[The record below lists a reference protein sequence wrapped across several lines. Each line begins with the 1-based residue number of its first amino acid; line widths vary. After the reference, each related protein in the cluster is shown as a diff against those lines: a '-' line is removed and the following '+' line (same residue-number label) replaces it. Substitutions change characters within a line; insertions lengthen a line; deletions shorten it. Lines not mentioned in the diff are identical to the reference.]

1 MTPHQSSAWLR
12 ETLAPVPMIPVLT
25 VDHSDSAEPLADA
38 LCRGGLNVL
47 EVTLRTHN
55 ALRVIDAMSS
65 HPGVV
70 VGAGTLLKPEHAVEA
85 KGAGAA
91 FGVSPGS
98 TPALIA
104 ACQDIG
110 LPLLPGAVTATEAMR
125 LLDQGF
131 DLLKFFPAE
140 PSGGVAA
147 LKALTGPLPHARFCP
162 TGGISAENAKTYL
175 DLANVLCV
183 GGTWVAPAAAVS
195 SGNWEDIRRAASG
208 AAALGSAV
216 KK

>member
-1 MTPHQSSAWLR
+1 MTPRQSSTWLR
-12 ETLAPVPMIPVLT
+12 KTLAHVPMIPVLT
-25 VDHSDSAEPLADA
+25 ADDSDAAEPLGDA

-47 EVTLRTHN
+47 EVTLRTDS
-55 ALRVIDAMSS
+55 ALRVIHALSS
-65 HPGVV
+65 HPSAV
-70 VGAGTLLKPEHAVEA
+70 VGAGTILNPEHAVAA
-85 KGAGAA
+85 KNAGAA
-91 FGVSPGS
+91 FAVSPGS

-104 ACQDIG
+104 ACRNIG
-110 LPLLPGAVTATEAMR
+110 LPLLPGAVTATEVMR

-147 LKALTGPLPHARFCP
+147 LKALAGPLPHASFCP

-175 DLANVLCV
+175 ELANVLCV
-183 GGTWVAPAAAVS
+183 GGTWVVSAAAVAHGS
-195 SGNWEDIRRAASG
+195 WQEIRTAAQA

>member
-162 TGGISAENAKTYL
+162 TGGISRRKRENLSGSGQRSVRRRPPGSLPPPRFQAETGKTSEERR
-175 DLANVLCV
+175 
-183 GGTWVAPAAAVS
+183 VA
-195 SGNWEDIRRAASG
+195 RR
-208 AAALGSAV
+208 LWDQL
-216 KK
+216 